1 LRGAAH
7 RLTEPPGHFFIGE
20 TADVASDPYK
30 ELGVSRGASAD
41 EIKKAFRKL
50 AKELHPDKNPG
61 DKITEDKFKRVTAA
75 FDILGDAEKRKKYD
89 AGQIDADGNEQF
101 RGFGGGRP
109 GGNPFGQG
117 GPGGFSHTGGPG
129 GRANFEGIDLDDLF
143 GMFGGAG
150 RQRGARDFTARG
162 QDVRATL
169 EISLEDSIAGA
180 TRRIQFSDGR
190 TLDVTIPKG
199 ASDGQTIRL
208 RGQGAPGRGAENGDA
223 LIELKIEP
231 HPIYRREGADLTMD
245 LPVSVPDAV
254 LGAKV
259 RVPTPEGEVQM
270 TLPAGSNSGK
280 VLRLKG
286 RGAFAG
292 GKRGDLLAK
301 LVVTLPETPDEA
313 LTKFAEDWRAK
324 RPYTPG
330 R

>member
-1 LRGAAH
+1 MAR
-7 RLTEPPGHFFIGE
+7 
-20 TADVASDPYK
+20 S
-30 ELGVSRGASAD
+30 ASAD
-41 EIKKAFRKL
+41 EIRKAFRKL
-50 AKELHPDKNPG
+50 AKAHHPDTNP
-61 DKITEDKFKRVTAA
+61 DNKTSEEKFKRVTAA

-89 AGQIDADGNEQF
+89 AGQFDAEGNEEF
-101 RGFGGGRP
+101 RGFGGGR
-109 GGNPFGQG
+109 GGNPFGQGAGMSG

-129 GRANFEGIDLDDLF
+129 GRANFEGIDLDELF

-162 QDVRATL
+162 QDVKATL
-169 EISLEDSIAGA
+169 EISLEDAIAGA

-231 HPIYRREGADLTMD
+231 HSVYRREGADLTMD
-245 LPVSVPDAV
+245 LPVSDPDAV
-254 LGAKV
+254 LGGKV
-259 RVPTPEGEVQM
+259 RVPTPEGVVQM
-270 TLPAGSNSGK
+270 TVPKGSNSGQ

-292 GKRGDLLAK
+292 GKRGDLLAR
-301 LVVTLPETPDEA
+301 LVVTLPEEQDEA
-313 LTKFAEDWRAK
+313 LVKFAEEWRAK

>member
-1 LRGAAH
+1 M
-7 RLTEPPGHFFIGE
+7 
-20 TADVASDPYK
+20 ASDPYK

-61 DKITEDKFKRVTAA
+61 DKITEEKFKRVTAA
-75 FDILGDAEKRKKYD
+75 FDILGDAEKRKKFD
-89 AGQIDADGNEQF
+89 AGQIDAEGNEQF
-101 RGFGGGRP
+101 RGFGGGR
-109 GGNPFGQG
+109 GGNPFGQGMGGGMGG

-129 GRANFEGIDLDDLF
+129 GRANFEGIDLDELF

-162 QDVRATL
+162 QDVKATL
-169 EISLEDSIAGA
+169 EISLEDAIAGA

-199 ASDGQTIRL
+199 ASDGQVIRL

-223 LIELKIEP
+223 LIELKIEA
-231 HPIYRREGADLTMD
+231 HPVYRREGADLTMD

-254 LGAKV
+254 LGGKV
-259 RVPTPEGEVQM
+259 RVPTPEGVVQM
-270 TLPAGSNSGK
+270 TVPKGSNSGQ

-301 LVVTLPETPDEA
+301 LVVTLPDEQDETLRA
-313 LTKFAEDWRAK
+313 FAEDWRAK

>member
-1 LRGAAH
+1 MAG
-7 RLTEPPGHFFIGE
+7 
-20 TADVASDPYK
+20 DPYK
-30 ELGVSRGASAD
+30 ELGVSKGASAD
-41 EIKKAFRKL
+41 DIKKAYRKL

-75 FDILGDAEKRKKYD
+75 FDILGDKDKRAKYD
-89 AGQIDADGNEQF
+89 AGQIDGDGNEQY
-101 RGFGGGRP
+101 RGFGGSGGGRA

-117 GPGGFSHTGGPG
+117 GNPFGQGGGPG
-129 GRANFEGIDLDDLF
+129 GRANFEGVDLDDLF
-143 GMFGGAG
+143 GMFGGGG

-162 QDVRATL
+162 QDVKATL
-169 EISLEDSIAGA
+169 DISLEDAIAGA

-223 LIELKIEP
+223 LIELKIEA

-245 LPVSVPDAV
+245 LPISVPDAV

-259 RVPTPEGEVQM
+259 RVPTPEGAVQM
-270 TLPAGSNSGK
+270 TVPAGSNSGK

-286 RGAFAG
+286 RGAFAQG
-292 GKRGDLLAK
+292 RRGDLLAK
-301 LVVTLPETPDEA
+301 LVVTLPEEPDA
-313 LTKFAEDWRAK
+313 VLTQFAEDWRAR

>member
-1 LRGAAH
+1 M
-7 RLTEPPGHFFIGE
+7 
-20 TADVASDPYK
+20 ASDPYK

-75 FDILGDAEKRKKYD
+75 FDLLGDPEKRKKYD
-89 AGQIDADGNEQF
+89 AGQIDAEGNEQF

-109 GGNPFGQG
+109 GGDPFGQG
-117 GPGGFSHTGGPG
+117 GFNHAGGPG

-169 EISLEDSIAGA
+169 EISLEDAIAGA

-199 ASDGQTIRL
+199 ASDGQVIRL

-231 HPIYRREGADLTMD
+231 HPVYRREGADLTMD
-245 LPVSVPDAV
+245 LPVSAPDAV
-254 LGAKV
+254 LGGKV
-259 RVPTPEGEVQM
+259 RVPTPEGVVQM
-270 TLPAGSNSGK
+270 TIPAGSNSGK

-286 RGAFAG
+286 RGAFAN

-301 LVVTLPETPDEA
+301 LVVTLPEPPDEA
-313 LTKFAEDWRAK
+313 LVKFAEEWRAK

>member
-1 LRGAAH
+1 
-7 RLTEPPGHFFIGE
+7 
-20 TADVASDPYK
+20 VASDPYK

-75 FDILGDAEKRKKYD
+75 FDILGDAEKKAKYD

-101 RGFGGGRP
+101 RGGFGGGRP

-117 GPGGFSHTGGPG
+117 GPGGGFSHTGGPG

-143 GMFGGAG
+143 GMFGGTG

-162 QDVRATL
+162 QDVKATL
-169 EISLEDSIAGA
+169 EISLEDAIAGA

-199 ASDGQTIRL
+199 AADGQVIRL

-223 LIELKIEP
+223 LIELKIEA

-254 LGAKV
+254 LGGKV
-259 RVPTPEGEVQM
+259 RVPTPEGVVQM
-270 TLPAGSNSGK
+270 TVPKGSNSGQ

-301 LVVTLPETPDEA
+301 LVVTLPDAHDDT
-313 LTKFAEDWRAK
+313 LVKFAEDWRAK
-324 RPYTPG
+324 RPYAPG

>member
-1 LRGAAH
+1 MAG
-7 RLTEPPGHFFIGE
+7 
-20 TADVASDPYK
+20 DPYK
-30 ELGVSRGASAD
+30 ELGVSKGASAD
-41 EIKKAFRKL
+41 EVKKAYRKL

-75 FDILGDAEKRKKYD
+75 FDILGDKDKRAKYD
-89 AGQIDADGNEQF
+89 AGQIDGDGNEQY
-101 RGFGGGRP
+101 RGFGGSGGGGRAGGSP
-109 GGNPFGQG
+109 FGQGGNPFGQG
-117 GPGGFSHTGGPG
+117 GGPG
-129 GRANFEGIDLDDLF
+129 GRANFEGVDLDDLF
-143 GMFGGAG
+143 GMFGGGG

-162 QDVRATL
+162 QDVKATL
-169 EISLEDSIAGA
+169 DISLEDAIAGA

-223 LIELKIEP
+223 LIELRIEA

-245 LPVSVPDAV
+245 LPISVPDAV

-259 RVPTPEGEVQM
+259 RVPTPEGAVQM
-270 TLPAGSNSGK
+270 TIPAGSNSGK

-286 RGAFAG
+286 RGAFAQG
-292 GKRGDLLAK
+292 RRGDLLAK
-301 LVVTLPETPDEA
+301 LVVTLPDEPDA
-313 LTKFAEDWRAK
+313 VLTQFAEDWRAR